1 MSFLKH
7 SSCPACG
14 SKDNLANYSD
24 GSKWCFGCHYY
35 ERGDTSPF
43 VKEREDGETEELD
56 DRQRMVELYERSGEE
71 LDERAVKWLSSFG
84 VDVARGIGAGFKWN
98 SYWEQLLFPLFDKGG
113 HLCCVQAKN
122 FNSERAKKA
131 KYYNT
136 GDKSLSCTTYGS
148 GTTLVLCEDVV
159 SSLRIGATTA
169 SMPLLGTSIAKERL
183 AALKGL
189 YSELVV
195 WLDADKWKEATEIAQ
210 QAQLLGYKARALFT
224 ELDPKEYTDK
234 EIYDYIC
241 TQ

>member
-7 SSCPACG
+7 SSCPQCG

-43 VKEREDGETEELD
+43 VKEREDGEIEEHD
-56 DRQRMVELYERSGEE
+56 DRRPMVVLYERSSEE
-71 LDERAVKWLSSFG
+71 LDGRAVVWLKSFG
-84 VDVARGIGAGFKWN
+84 VDVVRGIGAGFRWN
-98 SYWEQLLFPLFDKGG
+98 SYWEQLLFPLFAKEGK
-113 HLCCVQAKN
+113 LCCIQAKN
-122 FNSERAKKA
+122 FNAERAKKA

-136 GDKSLSCTTYGS
+136 GDKSLSCTTYGV

-189 YSELVV
+189 YSEIVV

-210 QAQLLGYKARALFT
+210 QAQLLGFKATARFT
-224 ELDPKEYTDK
+224 ELDPKEYTDVDIK
-234 EIYDYIC
+234 RYLV
-241 TQ
+241 